1 VNPEWKR
8 ERGRGREREMKVKE
22 ISVDRVDN
30 IQVNTTV
37 VNTL

>member
-1 VNPEWKR
+1 MEERKR
-8 ERGRGREREMKVKE
+8 ERVRETEMKVKE
-22 ISVDRVDN
+22 VTVDRVDN

>member
-8 ERGRGREREMKVKE
+8 ERERETEVKVKE
-22 ISVDRVDN
+22 ATVDRVDN